1 MSGLNAPPAIGD
13 VSLTTGRG
21 AIPWRPLIV
30 FGSIAIGT
38 TTAIAI
44 VTATFG
50 WTVNSPAWVF
60 LAPIAMWAPA
70 LGRFIARRTVDRDF
84 TATLPLRRWGVTG
97 ARVVLAPLAY
107 PFLVYGSAYA
117 IAWSMG
123 LAHWSP
129 GGGKWTGGTQI
140 AMNLIVNLSLLGVF
154 GTFTAMGEELGWRG
168 YLQPRLDAAGMRW
181 SLLVVTLVQLAY
193 HAPLMVGADYIAV
206 GGLTRSLLLF
216 AIGDLPLTFLM
227 ARESYLARSVWPA
240 IFLHSFHNTISQWL
254 FPKFFLVDDGQTW
267 IRGEGGTLPMIGYLV
282 LGLAQYISMRRH
294 GSSWRVFA
302 QQAGFPP
309 PSPISPQLQRH

>member
-1 MSGLNAPPAIGD
+1 M
-13 VSLTTGRG
+13 
-21 AIPWRPLIV
+21 PWRPVLI
-30 FGSIAIGT
+30 FASIAIGT

-44 VTATFG
+44 VTASFG
-50 WTVNSPAWVF
+50 WTVDSPAWIF

-70 LGRFIARRTVDRDF
+70 LGRFVARRTVDRAF
-84 TATLPLRRWGVTG
+84 TATLPLRRWGDTG

-107 PFLVYGSAYA
+107 PLLVYGSAYA
-117 IAWSMG
+117 IACSMG

-129 GGGKWTGGTQI
+129 GGGKWNSTMQI
-140 AMNLIVNLSLLGVF
+140 AMNLVVNLTLLGVF
-154 GTFTAMGEELGWRG
+154 GTFTAIGEELGWRG

-181 SLLVVTLVQLAY
+181 SLLVVTLIQLAY
-193 HAPLMVGADYIAV
+193 HAPIMAGADYIAV

-240 IFLHSFHNTISQWL
+240 VFLHSFHNTISQWL
-254 FPKFFLVDDGQTW
+254 FPKFFLVAEGQTL
-267 IRGEGGTLPMIGYLV
+267 IRGEGGVLPMLGYVV
-282 LGLAQYISMRRH
+282 LGLAQYLWMRRQ

-302 QQAGFPP
+302 QRSQFPP
-309 PSPISPQLQRH
+309 SSPLSPHLQSQ

>member
-1 MSGLNAPPAIGD
+1 M
-13 VSLTTGRG
+13 
-21 AIPWRPLIV
+21 PWRPVLI
-30 FGSIAIGT
+30 FASIAIGT

-44 VTATFG
+44 VTASFG
-50 WTVNSPAWVF
+50 WTVDSPAWTF

-70 LGRFIARRTVDRDF
+70 LGRFVARRTVDRAF
-84 TATLPLRRWGVTG
+84 TATLPLRRWGDTG

-107 PFLVYGSAYA
+107 PLLVYGSAYA

-129 GGGKWTGGTQI
+129 GGGKWNSTTQI
-140 AMNLIVNLSLLGVF
+140 AMNLVVNLTLLGVF

-181 SLLVVTLVQLAY
+181 SLLVVTLIQLAY
-193 HAPLMVGADYIAV
+193 HAPIMAGADYIAV

-240 IFLHSFHNTISQWL
+240 VFLHSFHNTISQWL
-254 FPKFFLVDDGQTW
+254 FPKFFLVAEGQTL
-267 IRGEGGTLPMIGYLV
+267 IRGEGGVLPMLGYVV
-282 LGLAQYISMRRH
+282 LGLAQYLWMRRQE
-294 GSSWRVFA
+294 SSWHVFA
-302 QQAGFPP
+302 QRSQFPP
-309 PSPISPQLQRH
+309 SSPLSPHLQSQ